1 MRPLTSLERFFEQIF
16 ERPATRLFR
25 PRLQPVQL
33 QRRIERAMETERM
46 SGADRTLVPNR
57 FRVHLNPEDL
67 EAFGELTGTLAT
79 DLAEGA
85 LSFARAHRYTLVDR
99 PRVDLVADP
108 GVAKGEIRVD
118 PRFAERQAGV
128 RSAAAPRANA
138 WSPRAARDPGADGE
152 AADASPRDPDAS
164 PRDAEDSGGTN
175 GEDSAGGADRA
186 DGENGFDPADPPFI
200 SQTMVFAAPVVDSPA
215 ARLRELRP
223 NGTEREITLDGAP
236 LTIGRASDN
245 GLVINDSR
253 VSRHHAR
260 LQARRG
266 TLIFKDLESTN
277 GSRINGTRVAEV
289 ALGEG
294 DRIEIGDTVLV
305 VESVSGR

>member
-1 MRPLTSLERFFEQIF
+1 MRPLTTLERFFEQLF
-16 ERPATRLFR
+16 ERPAARLFR

-33 QRRIERAMETERM
+33 QRRIERAMETDRM

-67 EAFGELTGTLAT
+67 EAFGELTATMAT

-85 LSFARAHRYTLVDR
+85 LAFARTHHYTLVDR

-108 GVAKGEIRVD
+108 AVGKGEIRVQA
-118 PRFAERQAGV
+118 RFAEREG
-128 RSAAAPRANA
+128 
-138 WSPRAARDPGADGE
+138 GT
-152 AADASPRDPDAS
+152 
-164 PRDAEDSGGTN
+164 RDAPNDARP
-175 GEDSAGGADRA
+175 SAPSRPGPGPAAQPRPAPAEGDADVRRDA
-186 DGENGFDPADPPFI
+186 PSDPADPRFI
-200 SQTMVFAAPVVDSPA
+200 SQTMVFAAPIVDAPA
-215 ARLRELRP
+215 ARLREVRP
-223 NGTEREITLDGAP
+223 NGTEREIELNGAP

-245 GLVINDSR
+245 GLVIHDSR

-266 TLIFKDLESTN
+266 ALVFTDLASTN
-277 GSRINGTRVAEV
+277 GSRVNGGRVAEV

-305 VESVSGR
+305 VESVGGR

>member
-1 MRPLTSLERFFEQIF
+1 MRPLTNLERFFEQLF
-16 ERPATRLFR
+16 ERPAARLFR

-33 QRRIERAMETERM
+33 QRRIERALETDRM

-67 EAFGELTGTLAT
+67 EAFGELTATLAT

-85 LSFARAHRYTLVDR
+85 LAFARTHRYTLVDR

-108 GVAKGEIRVD
+108 AVGKGEIRVQA
-118 PRFAERQAGV
+118 RFAERESGA
-128 RSAAAPRANA
+128 RAAAAEAP
-138 WSPRAARDPGADGE
+138 SEARPFTTSEPAPGPVAERPPPAEGDADGG
-152 AADASPRDPDAS
+152 
-164 PRDAEDSGGTN
+164 RDAPV
-175 GEDSAGGADRA
+175 
-186 DGENGFDPADPPFI
+186 DPADPRFI
-200 SQTMVFAAPVVDSPA
+200 SQTMVFAAPVADAPA
-215 ARLRELRP
+215 ARLREVRP
-223 NGTEREITLDGAP
+223 NGTQRDIALDGAP
-236 LTIGRASDN
+236 LTIGRANDN

-266 TLIFKDLESTN
+266 ALVFTDLGSTIGSRVN
-277 GSRINGTRVAEV
+277 GSRVAEV

-294 DRIEIGDTVLV
+294 DQIEIGDTVLV
-305 VESVSGR
+305 VESVGGR

>member
-1 MRPLTSLERFFEQIF
+1 MRPLTNLERFFEQLF
-16 ERPATRLFR
+16 ERPAARLFR

-33 QRRIERAMETERM
+33 QRRIERALETDRM

-67 EAFGELTGTLAT
+67 EAFGELTATLAT

-85 LSFARAHRYTLVDR
+85 LAFARTHHYTLVDR

-108 GVAKGEIRVD
+108 AVGKGEIRVQA
-118 PRFAERQAGV
+118 RFAERESGA
-128 RSAAAPRANA
+128 RAAAAESPIEARPGKGAEPEPGPATEPPPAPAEGRAD
-138 WSPRAARDPGADGE
+138 RG
-152 AADASPRDPDAS
+152 
-164 PRDAEDSGGTN
+164 RDAPSE
-175 GEDSAGGADRA
+175 
-186 DGENGFDPADPPFI
+186 PADPRFI
-200 SQTMVFAAPVVDSPA
+200 SQTMVFAAPVVDAPA
-215 ARLRELRP
+215 ARLREVRP
-223 NGTEREITLDGAP
+223 NGTQRDIALDGAP
-236 LTIGRASDN
+236 LTIGRAGDN

-266 TLIFKDLESTN
+266 ALVFTDLGSTN
-277 GSRINGTRVAEV
+277 GSRVNGSRVAEV

-294 DRIEIGDTVLV
+294 DQIEIGDTVLV
-305 VESVSGR
+305 VESVAGG

>member
-1 MRPLTSLERFFEQIF
+1 MRPLTNLERFFEQLF
-16 ERPATRLFR
+16 ERPAARLFR

-33 QRRIERAMETERM
+33 QRRIERALETDRM

-67 EAFGELTGTLAT
+67 DAFGELTATLAT

-85 LSFARAHRYTLVDR
+85 LAFARTHHYTLVDR

-108 GVAKGEIRVD
+108 AVGKGEIRVQA
-118 PRFAERQAGV
+118 RFAERESGA
-128 RSAAAPRANA
+128 RAAAAE
-138 WSPRAARDPGADGE
+138 SPSEARPGKGAEPAPGPARRPPAPAE
-152 AADASPRDPDAS
+152 A
-164 PRDAEDSGGTN
+164 
-175 GEDSAGGADRA
+175 RA
-186 DGENGFDPADPPFI
+186 DGGRDAPSDPADPRFI
-200 SQTMVFAAPVVDSPA
+200 SQTMVFAAPVVDAPA
-215 ARLRELRP
+215 ARLREVRP
-223 NGTEREITLDGAP
+223 NGTQRDIALDGAP
-236 LTIGRASDN
+236 LTIGRAGDN

-266 TLIFKDLESTN
+266 ALVFTDLGSTN
-277 GSRINGTRVAEV
+277 GSRVNGSRVAEV

-294 DRIEIGDTVLV
+294 DQIEIGDTVLV
-305 VESVSGR
+305 VESVAGG

>member
-1 MRPLTSLERFFEQIF
+1 MRPLTNLERFFEQLF
-16 ERPATRLFR
+16 ERPAARLFR

-33 QRRIERAMETERM
+33 QRRIERALETDRM

-67 EAFGELTGTLAT
+67 EAFGELTATLAT

-85 LSFARAHRYTLVDR
+85 LAFARTHHYTLVDR

-108 GVAKGEIRVD
+108 AVGKGEIRVQA
-118 PRFAERQAGV
+118 RFAERESGP
-128 RSAAAPRANA
+128 RGAAAESPSEGRPGKGAEPEPGPATERPPAPAEGRAD
-138 WSPRAARDPGADGE
+138 RG
-152 AADASPRDPDAS
+152 
-164 PRDAEDSGGTN
+164 RDAPS
-175 GEDSAGGADRA
+175 
-186 DGENGFDPADPPFI
+186 DPADPRFI
-200 SQTMVFAAPVVDSPA
+200 SQTMVFAAPVVDAPA
-215 ARLRELRP
+215 ARLREVRP
-223 NGTEREITLDGAP
+223 NGTQRDIALDGAP
-236 LTIGRASDN
+236 LTIGRAGDN

-266 TLIFKDLESTN
+266 ALVFTDLGSTN
-277 GSRINGTRVAEV
+277 GSRVNGSRVAEV

-294 DRIEIGDTVLV
+294 DQIEIGDTVLV
-305 VESVSGR
+305 VESVAGG

>member
-1 MRPLTSLERFFEQIF
+1 MRPLTTLERFFEQLF
-16 ERPATRLFR
+16 ERPAARLFK

-33 QRRIERAMETERM
+33 QRRIERAMETERL

-57 FRVHLNPEDL
+57 FRVHLFPDDL
-67 EAFGELTGTLAT
+67 EAFGELTSTLAI

-85 LSFARAHRYTLVDR
+85 LAFARAHQYTVLDR

-108 GVAKGEIRVD
+108 AVPRGEIRVAA
-118 PRFAERQAGV
+118 RFAERQASGRPGGAAV
-128 RSAAAPRANA
+128 VNEPRTRPGGASGSDEDAPAAPPANG
-138 WSPRAARDPGADGE
+138 DK
-152 AADASPRDPDAS
+152 PDA
-164 PRDAEDSGGTN
+164 AE
-175 GEDSAGGADRA
+175 E
-186 DGENGFDPADPPFI
+186 GFDPADPRFI
-200 SQTMVFAAPVVDSPA
+200 SQTMVFAAPIVDSPA

-236 LTIGRASDN
+236 LTIGRANDN
-245 GLVINDSR
+245 GLVIHDSR

-266 TLIFKDLESTN
+266 TLVFTDLESTN
-277 GSRINGTRVAEV
+277 GSRVNGSRVAEV

-305 VESVSGR
+305 VESVSGH

>member
-1 MRPLTSLERFFEQIF
+1 MRPLTNLERFFEQLF
-16 ERPATRLFR
+16 ERPAARLFR

-33 QRRIERAMETERM
+33 QRRIERALETDRM

-67 EAFGELTGTLAT
+67 EAFGELTATLAT

-85 LSFARAHRYTLVDR
+85 LAFARTHHYTLVDR

-108 GVAKGEIRVD
+108 AVGKGEIRVQA
-118 PRFAERQAGV
+118 RFAERESGARG
-128 RSAAAPRANA
+128 AAAESPSEARPGKRAEPA
-138 WSPRAARDPGADGE
+138 PGPAKE
-152 AADASPRDPDAS
+152 RPPAP
-164 PRDAEDSGGTN
+164 AEG
-175 GEDSAGGADRA
+175 RA
-186 DGENGFDPADPPFI
+186 DGGRDAPSEPADPRFI
-200 SQTMVFAAPVVDSPA
+200 SQTMVFAAPVVDAPA
-215 ARLRELRP
+215 ARLREVRP
-223 NGTEREITLDGAP
+223 NGTQRDIALDGAP
-236 LTIGRASDN
+236 LTIGRAGDN

-266 TLIFKDLESTN
+266 ALVFTDLGSTN
-277 GSRINGTRVAEV
+277 GSRVNGSRVAEV

-294 DRIEIGDTVLV
+294 DQIEIGDTVLV
-305 VESVSGR
+305 VESVAGR

>member
-1 MRPLTSLERFFEQIF
+1 MRPLTNLERFFEQLF
-16 ERPATRLFR
+16 ERPAARLFH

-33 QRRIERAMETERM
+33 QRRIERAMETDRM

-67 EAFGELTGTLAT
+67 DAFGELIATLAT

-85 LSFARAHRYTLVDR
+85 LAFARTHRYTLVDR

-108 GVAKGEIRVD
+108 GVGKGEIRVQA
-118 PRFAERQAGV
+118 RFAERESGA
-128 RSAAAPRANA
+128 R
-138 WSPRAARDPGADGE
+138 PRAADAPNDGRPRPAPE
-152 AADASPRDPDAS
+152 DQPPASDDQAQPVDAADA
-164 PRDAEDSGGTN
+164 
-175 GEDSAGGADRA
+175 RA
-186 DGENGFDPADPPFI
+186 DPRPHPGDSRFI
-200 SQTMVFAAPVVDSPA
+200 SQTMVFAAPVADAPA
-215 ARLRELRP
+215 ARLREIRP
-223 NGTEREITLDGAP
+223 NGTQREIDLDGAP
-236 LTIGRASDN
+236 LTIGRAGDN
-245 GLVINDSR
+245 GLVISDSR

-266 TLIFKDLESTN
+266 ALVFTDLGSTN
-277 GSRINGTRVAEV
+277 GSRVNGSQVAEV

-305 VESVSGR
+305 VESVGDR

>member
-1 MRPLTSLERFFEQIF
+1 MRPLTTLERFFEQLF
-16 ERPATRLFR
+16 ERPAARLFR

-33 QRRIERAMETERM
+33 QRRIERALETDRM

-67 EAFGELTGTLAT
+67 AAFGDLTATLAT

-85 LSFARAHRYTLVDR
+85 LAFARAHHYTLVDR

-108 GVAKGEIRVD
+108 AVGMGEIRVQA
-118 PRFAERQAGV
+118 RFAERESGGAASPAGTDSPNEAHS
-128 RSAAAPRANA
+128 RAPSEPA
-138 WSPRAARDPGADGE
+138 PGP
-152 AADASPRDPDAS
+152 AADRRPVPAEGDVDGS
-164 PRDAEDSGGTN
+164 RDAP
-175 GEDSAGGADRA
+175 
-186 DGENGFDPADPPFI
+186 FDPADPRFI
-200 SQTMVFAAPVVDSPA
+200 SQTMVFSAPVVDAPA
-215 ARLRELRP
+215 ARLREVRP
-223 NGTEREITLDGAP
+223 NGTQRDIDLDGAP

-266 TLIFKDLESTN
+266 ALVFTDLGSTN
-277 GSRINGTRVAEV
+277 GSRVNGSRVAEV

-305 VESVSGR
+305 VESVGGR

>member
-1 MRPLTSLERFFEQIF
+1 MRPLTTLERFFEQLF
-16 ERPATRLFR
+16 ERPAARLFR

-33 QRRIERAMETERM
+33 QRRIERALETDRM

-67 EAFGELTGTLAT
+67 EAFGELTATLAT

-85 LSFARAHRYTLVDR
+85 LAFARAHHYTLVDR

-108 GVAKGEIRVD
+108 AVGKGEIRVQA
-118 PRFAERQAGV
+118 RFAERDSSGRSGV
-128 RSAAAPRANA
+128 AESPKDARPGAAPAAVAAEAPER
-138 WSPRAARDPGADGE
+138 SPVPPE
-152 AADASPRDPDAS
+152 PDAGS
-164 PRDAEDSGGTN
+164 HRDAP
-175 GEDSAGGADRA
+175 
-186 DGENGFDPADPPFI
+186 FDPADPRFI
-200 SQTMVFAAPVVDSPA
+200 SQTMVFAAPIADAPA
-215 ARLRELRP
+215 ARLREVRP
-223 NGTEREITLDGAP
+223 NGTQREIALDGAP

-245 GLVINDSR
+245 GLVIHDSR

-266 TLIFKDLESTN
+266 ALVFTDLGSTN
-277 GSRINGTRVAEV
+277 GSRVNGSRVAEV

-294 DRIEIGDTVLV
+294 DQIEIGDTVLV
-305 VESVSGR
+305 VESVGGG

>member
-1 MRPLTSLERFFEQIF
+1 MRPLTSLERFFEQLF
-16 ERPATRLFR
+16 ERPAARLFK

-33 QRRIERAMETERM
+33 QRRIERAMETERL

-57 FRVHLNPEDL
+57 FRVHLFPDDL
-67 EAFGELTGTLAT
+67 EAFGELTSTLAT

-85 LSFARAHRYTLVDR
+85 LAFARAHQYTVLDR

-108 GVAKGEIRVD
+108 AVPKGEIQVAA
-118 PRFAERQAGV
+118 RFAERQPSG
-128 RSAAAPRANA
+128 RPGAAAVNQPTARPRGEPGGDGDGRPA
-138 WSPRAARDPGADGE
+138 PRSDGDDRKGAAEEGL
-152 AADASPRDPDAS
+152 
-164 PRDAEDSGGTN
+164 
-175 GEDSAGGADRA
+175 
-186 DGENGFDPADPPFI
+186 DPADPRFI
-200 SQTMVFAAPVVDSPA
+200 SQTMVFAAPIVDSPA

-223 NGTEREITLDGAP
+223 NGTQREITLDGAP

-266 TLIFKDLESTN
+266 TLVFTDLESTN
-277 GSRINGTRVAEV
+277 GSRVNGSRVAEV

>member
-1 MRPLTSLERFFEQIF
+1 MRPLTSLERFFERLF
-16 ERPATRLFR
+16 ERPAARLFR

-33 QRRIERAMETERM
+33 QRRIERAMETERL

-57 FRVHLNPEDL
+57 FRVHLHPEDL
-67 EAFGELTGTLAT
+67 EAFGDLSTTLAT

-85 LSFARAHRYTLVDR
+85 LAFARTHQYTVLDR

-108 GVAKGEIRVD
+108 AVEKGEIRVAA
-118 PRFAERQAGV
+118 RFAERQA
-128 RSAAAPRANA
+128 
-138 WSPRAARDPGADGE
+138 AARVGGPPAAERQAPGDVGPGADGNE
-152 AADASPRDPDAS
+152 PEPGSSERV
-164 PRDAEDSGGTN
+164 
-175 GEDSAGGADRA
+175 
-186 DGENGFDPADPPFI
+186 DPADPRFI
-200 SQTMVFAAPVVDSPA
+200 SQTMVFSAPIIDSPA

-223 NGTEREITLDGAP
+223 NGTQREITLDGAP

-266 TLIFKDLESTN
+266 TLVFTDLESTN
-277 GSRINGTRVAEV
+277 GSRVNGSRVAEV

-294 DRIEIGDTVLV
+294 DQIEIGDTVLV
-305 VESVSGR
+305 VESVTGR

>member
-1 MRPLTSLERFFEQIF
+1 MRPLTNLERFFEQLF
-16 ERPATRLFR
+16 ERPAARLFR

-33 QRRIERAMETERM
+33 QRRIERALETDRM

-67 EAFGELTGTLAT
+67 EAFGELTATLAT

-85 LSFARAHRYTLVDR
+85 LAFARAHHYTLVDR

-108 GVAKGEIRVD
+108 AVGKGEIRVQA
-118 PRFAERQAGV
+118 RFAERESGT
-128 RSAAAPRANA
+128 RAAAAEWP
-138 WSPRAARDPGADGE
+138 SEARPSKGAEPGPGPATAGPATERPPAPAE
-152 AADASPRDPDAS
+152 A
-164 PRDAEDSGGTN
+164 
-175 GEDSAGGADRA
+175 RA
-186 DGENGFDPADPPFI
+186 DGGRDAPSEPADPRFI
-200 SQTMVFAAPVVDSPA
+200 SQTMVFAAPVVDAPA
-215 ARLRELRP
+215 ARLREVRP
-223 NGTEREITLDGAP
+223 NGTQREIELDGAP

-245 GLVINDSR
+245 GLVIHDTR

-266 TLIFKDLESTN
+266 ALVFTDLASTN
-277 GSRINGTRVAEV
+277 GSRVNGSRVAEV

-305 VESVSGR
+305 VESVGGR

>member
-1 MRPLTSLERFFEQIF
+1 MRPLTTLERFFEQLF
-16 ERPATRLFR
+16 ERPAARLFR

-33 QRRIERAMETERM
+33 QRRIERAMETDRM

-67 EAFGELTGTLAT
+67 EAFGELTATMAT

-85 LSFARAHRYTLVDR
+85 LAFARTHHYTLVDR

-108 GVAKGEIRVD
+108 AVGKGEIRVGA
-118 PRFAERQAGV
+118 RFAERASGARV
-128 RSAAAPRANA
+128 AAPEAPGPPNDA
-138 WSPRAARDPGADGE
+138 GPGAPTKTPP
-152 AADASPRDPDAS
+152 APDADRTA
-164 PRDAEDSGGTN
+164 PPPDDE
-175 GEDSAGGADRA
+175 ADRRE
-186 DGENGFDPADPPFI
+186 DGPFDPADPRFI
-200 SQTMVFAAPVVDSPA
+200 SQTMVFAAPIVDSPA
-215 ARLRELRP
+215 ARLREIRP
-223 NGTEREITLDGAP
+223 NGTEREIALDGAP
-236 LTIGRASDN
+236 LTIGRANDN

-266 TLIFKDLESTN
+266 ALVFSDLASTN
-277 GSRINGTRVAEV
+277 GSRVNGSRVAEV

-305 VESVSGR
+305 VESVGGR

>member
-1 MRPLTSLERFFEQIF
+1 MRPLTNLERFFEQLF
-16 ERPATRLFR
+16 ERPAARLFH

-33 QRRIERAMETERM
+33 QRRIERAMETDRM

-67 EAFGELTGTLAT
+67 DAFGDLTATLAT

-85 LSFARAHRYTLVDR
+85 LAFARMHRYTLVDR
-99 PRVDLVADP
+99 PRVDLVADA
-108 GVAKGEIRVD
+108 GVGKGEIRVQA
-118 PRFAERQAGV
+118 RFAERESGHRDPAAEAPKDT
-128 RSAAAPRANA
+128 RHPTPETPSAAPARGPQAPAKDA
-138 WSPRAARDPGADGE
+138 ADG
-152 AADASPRDPDAS
+152 
-164 PRDAEDSGGTN
+164 PRDAPP
-175 GEDSAGGADRA
+175 DRS
-186 DGENGFDPADPPFI
+186 DPRFI
-200 SQTMVFAAPVVDSPA
+200 SQTMVFAAPVAASPA
-215 ARLRELRP
+215 ARLREIRP
-223 NGTEREITLDGAP
+223 NGTEREIDLDGAP

-266 TLIFKDLESTN
+266 ALVFTDLASTN
-277 GSRINGTRVAEV
+277 GSRVNGSQVAEV

-305 VESVSGR
+305 VESVGDR

>member
-1 MRPLTSLERFFEQIF
+1 MRPLTNLERFFEQLF
-16 ERPATRLFR
+16 ERPAARLFR

-33 QRRIERAMETERM
+33 QRRIERALETERM

-67 EAFGELTGTLAT
+67 EAFGELTATLAT

-85 LSFARAHRYTLVDR
+85 LAFARTHHYTLVDR

-108 GVAKGEIRVD
+108 AVGKGEIRVQA
-118 PRFAERQAGV
+118 RFAERESGGRVAN
-128 RSAAAPRANA
+128 AAAPNEPRPVAPPEPMPGPA
-138 WSPRAARDPGADGE
+138 PQGPAPSPAPDP
-152 AADASPRDPDAS
+152 R
-164 PRDAEDSGGTN
+164 
-175 GEDSAGGADRA
+175 
-186 DGENGFDPADPPFI
+186 FI
-200 SQTMVFAAPVVDSPA
+200 SQTMIFAAPVVDAPA
-215 ARLRELRP
+215 ARLREVRP
-223 NGTEREITLDGAP
+223 NGTEREIALDGAP
-236 LTIGRASDN
+236 LSIGRSNDN
-245 GLVINDSR
+245 GLVIHDSR

-266 TLIFKDLESTN
+266 ALVFTDLASTN
-277 GSRINGTRVAEV
+277 GSRVNGSRVAEV

-305 VESVSGR
+305 VESVDGR

>member
-1 MRPLTSLERFFEQIF
+1 MRPLPALERFFEQLF
-16 ERPATRLFR
+16 ERPAARLFR

-57 FRVHLNPEDL
+57 FRVHLHPEDL
-67 EAFGELTGTLAT
+67 EAFGELTSTLAS

-85 LSFARAHRYTLVDR
+85 LAFARAHHYTLVDR

-108 GVAKGEIRVD
+108 AVGRGEIRVEAH
-118 PRFAERQAGV
+118 FAERPATGRSGATDGV
-128 RSAAAPRANA
+128 DVAASGPPTEAPGGAAAEGNEPAVA
-138 WSPRAARDPGADGE
+138 P
-152 AADASPRDPDAS
+152 
-164 PRDAEDSGGTN
+164 
-175 GEDSAGGADRA
+175 
-186 DGENGFDPADPPFI
+186 FDPAGPRLI
-200 SQTMVFAAPVVDSPA
+200 SQTMVFAVPTVEPPL

-236 LTIGRASDN
+236 LTIGRANDN
-245 GLVINDSR
+245 GLVIHDSR

-266 TLIFKDLESTN
+266 TLVFSDLASTN
-277 GSRINGTRVAEV
+277 GSRVNGTRVVEV
-289 ALGEG
+289 VLGEG

-305 VESVSGR
+305 VESVGDG

>member
-1 MRPLTSLERFFEQIF
+1 MRPLTSLERFFEQLF
-16 ERPATRLFR
+16 ERPAARLFR

-33 QRRIERAMETERM
+33 QRRIERAMETDRM
-46 SGADRTLVPNR
+46 SGADRTMVPNR

-67 EAFGELTGTLAT
+67 SGFGELTTTLAT

-85 LSFARAHRYTLVDR
+85 LAFARTHRYTLVDR

-108 GVAKGEIRVD
+108 AVGKGEIRVQA
-118 PRFAERQAGV
+118 RFAERERTP
-128 RSAAAPRANA
+128 RSPASEAN
-138 WSPRAARDPGADGE
+138 G
-152 AADASPRDPDAS
+152 DASPATPSPARAPVGDAS
-164 PRDAEDSGGTN
+164 ESAE
-175 GEDSAGGADRA
+175 AGAA
-186 DGENGFDPADPPFI
+186 DGPRPSSDPSDPRFI
-200 SQTMVFAAPVVDSPA
+200 SQTMVFAAPVVDAPA
-215 ARLRELRP
+215 ARLREVRP
-223 NGTEREITLDGAP
+223 NGTQREIELDGAP

-245 GLVINDSR
+245 GLVIHDAR

-266 TLIFKDLESTN
+266 ALVFTDLGSTN
-277 GSRINGTRVAEV
+277 GSRVNGSRVAEV

-305 VESVSGR
+305 VESVGAG

>member
-1 MRPLTSLERFFEQIF
+1 MRPLTNLERFFEQLF
-16 ERPATRLFR
+16 ERPAARLFR

-33 QRRIERAMETERM
+33 QRRIERALETDRM

-67 EAFGELTGTLAT
+67 EAFGELTATLAT

-85 LSFARAHRYTLVDR
+85 LAFARTHRYTLVDR

-108 GVAKGEIRVD
+108 AVGKGEIRVQA
-118 PRFAERQAGV
+118 RFAEREPG
-128 RSAAAPRANA
+128 RAAAAEAPSEARPRKTSEPAP
-138 WSPRAARDPGADGE
+138 SPVAERPPAPAEGDTNGG
-152 AADASPRDPDAS
+152 
-164 PRDAEDSGGTN
+164 RDAPV
-175 GEDSAGGADRA
+175 
-186 DGENGFDPADPPFI
+186 DPADPRFI
-200 SQTMVFAAPVVDSPA
+200 SQTMVFAAPVVDAPA
-215 ARLRELRP
+215 ARLREVRP
-223 NGTEREITLDGAP
+223 NGTQRDIALDGAP
-236 LTIGRASDN
+236 LTIGRANDN

-266 TLIFKDLESTN
+266 ALVFTDLGSTN
-277 GSRINGTRVAEV
+277 GSRVNGSRVAEV

-294 DRIEIGDTVLV
+294 DQIEIGDTVLV
-305 VESVSGR
+305 VESVGGR